1 MLIDS
6 DLPSAVSRDSNPF
19 LSPSRKRGDL
29 SLFRENRETLR
40 GKRRFEFSTSLRN
53 GGDLEPRGRRCV
65 PTPATQLPAVVD
77 SAGKIDRRYRSM
89 GRAAQPAVG
98 WPISCQSNWLAG
110 RVPGRGGGGG
120 GEPCARL
127 ALPAFHRRCM
137 HASKRGSV
145 HACPC
150 NACNPFDRV
159 RREGVDRSGKA
170 SLSASARPC
179 ANPWV
184 KESGCARERIS
195 SREADRDRERERE
208 RERERGTA
216 GETEITS
223 GYIRARTRVHTYA
236 HDRLLP
242 W

>member
-1 MLIDS
+1 M
-6 DLPSAVSRDSNPF
+6 
-19 LSPSRKRGDL
+19 
-29 SLFRENRETLR
+29 
-40 GKRRFEFSTSLRN
+40 
-53 GGDLEPRGRRCV
+53 
-65 PTPATQLPAVVD
+65 PTPATQLPAV
-77 SAGKIDRRYRSM
+77 SWIPRGKSIGVIDRR

-110 RVPGRGGGGG
+110 RVPGRG

-159 RREGVDRSGKA
+159 RRESVDRSGKA
-170 SLSASARPC
+170 SLSASVCKP
-179 ANPWV
+179 V
-184 KESGCARERIS
+184 G
-195 SREADRDRERERE
+195 ERERE
-208 RERERGTA
+208 RVCHSERISPREAEREGGRERQTA

-223 GYIRARTRVHTYA
+223 GYIRARTRVHVCT
-236 HDRLLP
+236 RLLQ